1 LPRETVLNY
10 RPKRHVFR
18 ACFRYVAARGKSV
31 IVGYCRIGSLEPI
44 ERLDTQRRDL
54 AAIGA
59 QEYFC
64 EKASVFGKMPE
75 LERAIEFARKGD
87 VIAIT
92 KPYRVARSTRG
103 VLALIE
109 RLGRK
114 GVGLRI
120 LGTPID
126 TSTTT
131 GRMILGSAPLWS
143 LGASPLRSVLWD
155 LSIGWWRGR

>member
-1 LPRETVLNY
+1 M
-10 RPKRHVFR
+10 
-18 ACFRYVAARGKSV
+18 
-31 IVGYCRIGSLEPI
+31 IVGYCRISILEPAA
-44 ERLDTQRRDL
+44 RLEHQRRDL

-59 QEYFC
+59 REFFC
-64 EKASVFGKMPE
+64 EKLGFFGKTPE
-75 LERAIEFARKGD
+75 LEQAVEFARNGD

-103 VLALIE
+103 VLALID

-120 LGTPID
+120 LDTPID

-131 GRMILGSAPLWS
+131 GRMILGSVPLWS
-143 LGASPLRSVLWD
+143 LGMSPLASVLQD
-155 LSIGWWRGR
+155 LSFGWSRRRWR

>member
-1 LPRETVLNY
+1 M
-10 RPKRHVFR
+10 
-18 ACFRYVAARGKSV
+18 
-31 IVGYCRIGSLEPI
+31 IVGYCRIGPLEPI

-87 VIAIT
+87 LIAIT

-155 LSIGWWRGR
+155 LSIGWWPGR

>member
-1 LPRETVLNY
+1 M
-10 RPKRHVFR
+10 
-18 ACFRYVAARGKSV
+18 
-31 IVGYCRIGSLEPI
+31 IVGYCRIGPLEPI
-44 ERLDTQRRDL
+44 ERLDAQKRAL
-54 AAIGA
+54 AGIGA
-59 QEYFC
+59 QECYC

-75 LERAIEFARKGD
+75 LERAIELTGKGD
-87 VIAIT
+87 VLAIT

-114 GVGLRI
+114 GAGLRI

-143 LGASPLRSVLWD
+143 LGASPLRSALWD
-155 LSIGWWRGR
+155 MTLGRRRGR

>member
-1 LPRETVLNY
+1 
-10 RPKRHVFR
+10 
-18 ACFRYVAARGKSV
+18 V
-31 IVGYCRIGSLEPI
+31 IVGYCRIGPLEPI
-44 ERLDTQRRDL
+44 ERLDAQRRDL

-59 QEYFC
+59 QECFC
-64 EKASVFGKMPE
+64 EKASVFGKIPE
-75 LERAIEFARKGD
+75 LERAIEVTRKGD

-92 KPYRVARSTRG
+92 KPYRVAHSTRG

-155 LSIGWWRGR
+155 LSIGWWRER

>member
-1 LPRETVLNY
+1 MIL
-10 RPKRHVFR
+10 
-18 ACFRYVAARGKSV
+18 
-31 IVGYCRIGSLEPI
+31 GYCRVSAFEPTARLEA
-44 ERLDTQRRDL
+44 QRRDL

-59 QEYFC
+59 QEFFC
-64 EKASVFGKMPE
+64 EKASLFGKKPE
-75 LERAIEFARKGD
+75 LERAIEFAQNGD

-92 KPYRVARSTRG
+92 KPYHVAPSTRG
-103 VLALIE
+103 VLALID

-120 LGTPID
+120 LHTPID

-143 LGASPLRSVLWD
+143 LGMSPLRSILSD
-155 LSIGWWRGR
+155 LGFGWRRGR

>member
-1 LPRETVLNY
+1 M
-10 RPKRHVFR
+10 
-18 ACFRYVAARGKSV
+18 
-31 IVGYCRIGSLEPI
+31 IVGYCRISAFEPTARLE
-44 ERLDTQRRDL
+44 DQRRDL

-59 QEYFC
+59 QEFYC
-64 EKASVFGKMPE
+64 EKASIFGKKRE
-75 LERAIEFARKGD
+75 LERAIEIAQGGD

-92 KPYRVARSTRG
+92 KPYHVAPSTRG
-103 VLALIE
+103 VLALID

-120 LGTPID
+120 LHTPVD

-143 LGASPLRSVLWD
+143 LGMSPLRSVLSD
-155 LSIGWWRGR
+155 LSSGWRRGR